1 MLASHHSVSTLLI
14 RTELTDVG
22 IATANIP
29 VIAIDGPS
37 GSGKGTIARRV
48 ASALDWHLLDSG
60 ALYRLVGL
68 AAARQG
74 KMNAG
79 EAEIAA
85 IAEHLDVR
93 FSSDESGEEQVW
105 LGGAEVSR
113 ELRTEDCGRLA
124 SQVAALP
131 AVRDALLALQ
141 KGFRRAPG
149 LVADGRDMGTTVFPD
164 AALKIFL
171 TASAAERAKRR
182 HKQLNDKGID
192 VSLAALSRDI
202 EDRDRRDSE
211 RSVAPLRPAED
222 ARLLDSSNLTIDEVT
237 RTALDWA
244 QGLEQDLD

>member
-1 MLASHHSVSTLLI
+1 MSKAS
-14 RTELTDVG
+14 
-22 IATANIP
+22 TAIP

-48 ASALDWHLLDSG
+48 AEALGWHLLDSG

-68 AAARQG
+68 AAARQD
-74 KMNAG
+74 KMDSS

-85 IAEHLDVR
+85 IARQLEVR
-93 FSSDESGEEQVW
+93 FSSDDSGDEQVW
-105 LGGAEVSR
+105 LGNDEVSQ

-124 SQVAALP
+124 SKVAALP
-131 AVRDALLALQ
+131 GVRDALLALQ
-141 KGFRRAPG
+141 KGFRKAPG

-171 TASAAERAKRR
+171 TATAMERAKRR

-237 RTALDWA
+237 QTALEWS
-244 QGLEQDLD
+244 QDLDQEE